1 MQYVCLRKKWNAKKE
16 AKKQNEKGGRD
27 KCD

>member
-1 MQYVCLRKKWNAKKE
+1 MQYDWLWKKWNAKKE
-16 AKKQNEKGGRD
+16 AKKQNEKGGCD